1 MKDTQ
6 VVFMQRCSLFRVSNI
21 RVSYCNIDIWWQV
34 KEKEAEL
41 KAAEQ
46 RLHDEFEKLR
56 TKNQEE
62 KRLQDDKRR
71 QLVSQETC

>member
-1 MKDTQ
+1 M
-6 VVFMQRCSLFRVSNI
+6 
-21 RVSYCNIDIWWQV
+21 

-62 KRLQDDKRR
+62 KRMQDDKRR
-71 QLVSQETC
+71 QLVCVCVCVCVCVLV

>member
-1 MKDTQ
+1 MHFIGVFF
-6 VVFMQRCSLFRVSNI
+6 VV
-21 RVSYCNIDIWWQV
+21 QV

-71 QLVSQETC
+71 QLVSPRRDPAGG

>member
-1 MKDTQ
+1 M
-6 VVFMQRCSLFRVSNI
+6 
-21 RVSYCNIDIWWQV
+21 

-41 KAAEQ
+41 KTAEQ

-71 QLVSQETC
+71 QLVSLQRHPGGG